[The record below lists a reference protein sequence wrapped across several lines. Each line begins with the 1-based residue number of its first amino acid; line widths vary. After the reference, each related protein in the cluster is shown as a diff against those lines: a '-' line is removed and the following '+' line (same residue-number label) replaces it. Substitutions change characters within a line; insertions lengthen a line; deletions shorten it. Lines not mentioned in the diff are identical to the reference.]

1 MPEQGPDQRAAGST
15 ERQNRERQRPPVLGN
30 GRRNGLHRLIRHRL
44 VIPVLRARHP
54 PAYTAR
60 GVSVGLALAMT
71 PTIGV
76 QMPMVFLAWLAV
88 RRFRRDWDFSLLVA
102 LAWTWFSNLLTFPPL
117 YYLFLVTGRLMLGRW
132 DPTKDYETFTARLD
146 AALYVEAGWLETL
159 WGHIHNLFEQ
169 FGLPMFVGCLPW
181 AILSG
186 WIGYVWT
193 LRYLRRRA
201 ARRALR
207 REPAHVPQGA
217 TQEEG
222 QAARAWHADATG

>member
-1 MPEQGPDQRAAGST
+1 MPEQALDRGASST
-15 ERQNRERQRPPVLGN
+15 ERQTRERQRPPVRGN

-71 PTIGV
+71 PTVGV

-88 RRFRRDWDFSLLVA
+88 KRFWRDRDFSLLVA
-102 LAWTWFSNLLTFPPL
+102 LAWTWFSNLLTVPPL

-132 DPTKDYETFTARLD
+132 DHVKDYQTFMAKLD
-146 AALYVEAGWLETL
+146 GALNVEGGWLETL
-159 WGHIHNLFEQ
+159 WRYVHNLFEQ

-207 REPAHVPQGA
+207 RPPARLPQPA
-217 TQEEG
+217 TGEEG
-222 QAARAWHADATG
+222 